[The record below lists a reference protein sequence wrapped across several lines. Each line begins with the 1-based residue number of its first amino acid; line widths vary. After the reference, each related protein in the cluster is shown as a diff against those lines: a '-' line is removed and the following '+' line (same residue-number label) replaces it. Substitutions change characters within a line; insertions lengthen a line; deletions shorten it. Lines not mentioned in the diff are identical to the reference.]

1 MATFESYQQG
11 TPSWIEYSSADQP
24 ASKEFYSQ
32 LFGWDYDDQPM
43 TDDQGVS
50 LGTYSLALVQG
61 DKVAG
66 LGPVMVPG
74 QPASWGVYLAAD
86 DVDATVEKARL
97 AGGQVQVEP
106 MDVPDQGRMAW
117 IQDPAGA
124 SIGLWQD
131 KGFAGSVRASE
142 PGTNAWNELT
152 VADPVATAQF
162 YADVLGLQP
171 EQVEMGPDNPPYLT
185 FNVDGRA
192 VAGSMR
198 LDGDM
203 QPHWN
208 VYFNVDDVDAT
219 VARAEQLGA
228 SVVAPAFDVPG
239 QGRFGYLR
247 DPQGATFNVMQNP
260 SEG

>member
-11 TPSWIEYSSADQP
+11 TPSWIEYSSADQA

-50 LGTYSLALVQG
+50 MGTYSLAQVQG

-66 LGPVMVPG
+66 LGPVMAPG
-74 QPASWGVYLAAD
+74 QPASWGVYLATD
-86 DVDATVEKARL
+86 DVDAAVEKARQ
-97 AGGQVQVEP
+97 AGGQIQVEP

-117 IQDPAGA
+117 VQDPGGA
-124 SIGLWQD
+124 SVGLWQE
-131 KGFAGSVRASE
+131 KGFAGSVRANE

-152 VADPVATAQF
+152 VANPAATGQF
-162 YADVLGLQP
+162 YADVLGLEVQTAD
-171 EQVEMGPDNPPYLT
+171 MGPDNPPYT
-185 FNVDGRA
+185 MFAVNGKA
-192 VAGSMR
+192 VAGTMT

-208 VYFNVDDVDAT
+208 VYFKVDDVDAS

-228 SVVAPAFDVPG
+228 SVVAPAFDIPG

-247 DPQGATFNVMQNP
+247 DPQGATFNLMQDLP
-260 SEG
+260 ES